1 MKKSIASNIKYNWMV
16 YLIILQPILDII
28 AYFELLK
35 QDGMTIAFIIRS
47 LILLIITLY
56 VFIKTLIY
64 GIIEIKQ
71 EKNIYGGSAT
81 ILIGILALIL
91 PNIIIHFR

>member
-1 MKKSIASNIKYNWMV
+1 MEYKNNMMKIKPNCKKTKSCEECGKC
-16 YLIILQPILDII
+16 
-28 AYFELLK
+28 K
-35 QDGMTIAFIIRS
+35 
-47 LILLIITLY
+47 
-56 VFIKTLIY
+56 
-64 GIIEIKQ
+64 IKQ

>member
-1 MKKSIASNIKYNWMV
+1 MEIVI
-16 YLIILQPILDII
+16 
-28 AYFELLK
+28 F
-35 QDGMTIAFIIRS
+35 
-47 LILLIITLY
+47 IITLY

-91 PNIIIHFR
+91 TNIIIHFR